1 MLDEQLNETKK
12 QVTETEE
19 KWREV
24 VSSKDLEIQ
33 KLNDQLR
40 ENQSEL

>member
-12 QVTETEE
+12 QVTEIEE